1 MIDMETR
8 NIIANMESER
18 IQAVNF
24 MQQREGRAWK
34 HEDTVALRDR
44 LRRIDGLVESLIN
57 RARQDCK
64 CRAVVR

>member
-8 NIIANMESER
+8 VIIADMESER
-18 IQAVNF
+18 IQAVNY
-24 MQQREGRAWK
+24 MAQREGHAWK
-34 HEDTVALRDR
+34 REDTLALRDR
-44 LRRIDGLVESLIN
+44 LRRINGLVESLIN